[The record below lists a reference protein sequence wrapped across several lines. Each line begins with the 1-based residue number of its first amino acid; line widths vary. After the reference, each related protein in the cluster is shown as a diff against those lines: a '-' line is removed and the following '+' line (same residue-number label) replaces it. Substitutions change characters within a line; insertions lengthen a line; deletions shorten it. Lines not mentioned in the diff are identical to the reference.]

1 MHSVCSDCPRN
12 SRTQMSSYTY
22 SGISGRVCANNSVSL
37 CISAF
42 LLLLLLFF
50 IFLSHP
56 FLERERR
63 VAGGGTSPQITTPTR
78 VPQLVNALTP
88 QFSRSSSAPTRTA
101 PDALREDGFSHPV
114 FPPLALQRVTSA
126 PHRLALAPVTSSP
139 LRCSVREKKKKK
151 KKKLPA
157 GRGRGTVNRAQLSS
171 RLHTTVVTADKVA
184 KGGGDREMTAVM
196 DVT

>member
-1 MHSVCSDCPRN
+1 MHSVCSNCPRN

-22 SGISGRVCANNSVSL
+22 TGIAGLRCANNSVSL

-42 LLLLLLFF
+42 LLLLLLFFF

-101 PDALREDGFSHPV
+101 PDALRGDGFSHPV
-114 FPPLALQRVTSA
+114 FPPLALLRVTSA
-126 PHRLALAPVTSSP
+126 SHRLALAPVTSSP
-139 LRCSVREKKKKK
+139 LRCSVRKKKKK
-151 KKKLPA
+151 KSY
-157 GRGRGTVNRAQLSS
+157 QLE
-171 RLHTTVVTADKVA
+171 
-184 KGGGDREMTAVM
+184 GDAEL
-196 DVT
+196 